1 MVCEK
6 SIAEIPAERL
16 EVLILVLM
24 EYGLRER
31 VQPLTNNNN
40 SCLNPCFNGIWSA
53 SWRPDSRQG
62 RVQWSLNPCFNG
74 IWSASWRPDSC
85 QGRVQWSLN
94 PCFNGIW
101 SASFTMKTYGGPPM
115 SLNPCFNGIWS
126 ASYFIFITSKHNP
139 VLILVLMEYG
149 LRGSNLRRSVYEP
162 FTTKK
167 TAEP

>member
-53 SWRPDSRQG
+53 SWRPDSR
-62 RVQWSLNPCFNG
+62 
-74 IWSASWRPDSC
+74 